1 MLAMLSRLALAAL
14 ALTALPGPEARASS
28 SDWVE
33 AQGGRVRLVTSGEA
47 DAEGRIAGMI
57 DIRLRPGWKTYWL
70 DPGDAGVPPQIDVA
84 ASRNIAGID
93 VSFPAPQRHDEGY
106 GSWAGYDRSVAFP
119 VSFRLAE
126 PGKPALIDASLFLG
140 MCETICVPV
149 QARLTLDPTAAPQ
162 DADDSRAVE
171 AALAALPQAE
181 AADFRAELLTAEAG
195 RITVGATVPA
205 GSRPVDLFV
214 AGTEG
219 FQFGLPKL
227 KTGPGGEQFF
237 AVKVLSR
244 PDRAGAAISYTL
256 VSDRGSVS
264 GTLALPPR

>member
-1 MLAMLSRLALAAL
+1 MLAMLRRLLLAAL
-14 ALTALPGPEARASS
+14 ALTALPGLQARASS

-47 DAEGRIAGMI
+47 DAQGRIAGVI

-70 DPGDAGVPPQIDVA
+70 DPGDAGVPPQVDVT

-93 VSFPAPQRHDEGY
+93 ISFPAPQRHDEGY

-119 VSFRLAE
+119 VSFRLVE
-126 PGKPALIDASLFLG
+126 PGKPMLIDASLFLG

-149 QARLTLDPTAAPQ
+149 QARLTLDPAAAPR
-162 DADDSRAVE
+162 DADDGRAVE

-181 AADFRAELLTAEAG
+181 AADFRAELTGSDAEH
-195 RITVGATVPA
+195 ITVRTTVPA
-205 GSRPVDLFV
+205 GSRPVDLFI
-214 AGTEG
+214 AGTDG
-219 FQFGLPKL
+219 VQFGLPKL
-227 KTGPGGEQFF
+227 KTGPQGEQVF

-244 PDRAGAAISYTL
+244 PDKAAAAIPYTL
-256 VSDRGSVS
+256 VSDHGSVS